1 MGFIKK
7 LKINNFQSH
16 KNTEITFDEGLTV
29 ILGPTDQGKSAII
42 RALKWVL
49 YNEPRGT
56 DFISVGSNLCRVTLE
71 MDDGT
76 VITRERTNNKNRY
89 ILIKNG
95 KKQIFEGFGNVV
107 PVEITKAHGIPKIY
121 LDKDSTCT
129 VNLAEQLDGPFLLSE
144 NAGVRA
150 RVLGRLIGIHIID
163 AAQRLTIND
172 LSNAEHQSKTIKS
185 EIEEI
190 NLKLKEYEDLPLL
203 KQKIDTLQSIVKE
216 LREKNLLYKKLTTIK
231 DIFSSCNAEI
241 KTLQATLKKLET
253 VSQAEFLVEKI
264 DFAMK
269 VKTNLIDCK
278 LRLKSIENEIN
289 KEQSNIEKTEKLEE
303 ASSYHNQAYE
313 FYLRLKKL
321 LAAKEII
328 VKMDGEISTFKKVL
342 EKTRDLNH
350 TVSLVN
356 QLERSCEK
364 LSELKKAKEMKS
376 KVESQI
382 NRLNLELE
390 KFKSIE
396 KLDDF
401 INEASSLNQK
411 LSSLISYKHALN
423 EIETSI
429 TKGQAFIMQNN
440 KDLTSLA
447 SKYAELLR
455 KLSKCPTCMNS
466 IDDARAEQIAA
477 EILKSGG

>member
-7 LKINNFQSH
+7 LKITNFQSH
-16 KNTEITFDEGLTV
+16 KNTEIAFDEGLTV

-76 VITRERTNNKNRY
+76 IITRERTNNKNRY
-89 ILIKNG
+89 ILVKDG
-95 KKQIFEGFGNVV
+95 KKQIFEGFGNTV
-107 PVEITKAHGIPKIY
+107 PIEITKAHGIPKIY

-172 LSNAEHQSKTIKS
+172 LLYAEQQSKSVKT

-190 NLKLKEYEDLPLL
+190 NLKLQEYEDLPLI
-203 KQKIDTLQSIVKE
+203 KQKIDSLKSIVKD
-216 LREKNLLYKKLTTIK
+216 LKEKNLFLKKLTAIK
-231 DIFSSCNAEI
+231 DLFCSCNEEI
-241 KTLQATLKKLET
+241 KALQYTLKKLEPISE
-253 VSQAEFLVEKI
+253 VELLVEKI
-264 DFAMK
+264 DFATK
-269 VKTNLIDCK
+269 IKAHLADLK
-278 LRLKSIENEIN
+278 LKLTFIESEIE
-289 KEQSNIEKTEKLEE
+289 KEQNKIKKTDKLEE
-303 ASSYHNQAYE
+303 ASYYHNRASE
-313 FYLRLKKL
+313 LYLRLKKL
-321 LAAKEII
+321 LEAKEII
-328 VKMDGEISTFKKVL
+328 VRIDREISTLKKTL
-342 EKTRDLNH
+342 EKTKDLNH
-350 TVSLVN
+350 AVLLVD
-356 QLERSCEK
+356 QLEKSREK
-364 LSELKKAKEMKS
+364 LFELKKAKEMKS
-376 KVESQI
+376 KIEIQI
-382 NRLNLELE
+382 SRLNLELE

-396 KLDDF
+396 QVDYL
-401 INEASSLNQK
+401 INEAISLQYK
-411 LSSLISYKHALN
+411 LSNLISFKHALT
-423 EIETSI
+423 EVETAI
-429 TKGQAFIMQNN
+429 AKGQTFITQNN

-455 KLSKCPTCMNS
+455 KLSKCPTCMNA
-466 IDDARAEQIAA
+466 IDDARADQIAT